1 MQKSE
6 RESQNK
12 GNAGFF
18 PFLFFIL
25 HSDFCILFLAGQQI
39 EVVQGAKGFSKPA
52 TQP

>member
-1 MQKSE
+1 MQ
-6 RESQNK
+6 
-12 GNAGFF
+12 GFF
-18 PFLFFIL
+18 HFFSSFCIL